1 MDRQTW
7 SDMGNTEQVKLR
19 GAGDP
24 LDIGRGRGLCSSFT
38 IVSFKISFVA

>member
-1 MDRQTW
+1 MASWIRLSAGMDRQTW

-24 LDIGRGRGLCSSFT
+24 LDIGQGQGSL
-38 IVSFKISFVA
+38 